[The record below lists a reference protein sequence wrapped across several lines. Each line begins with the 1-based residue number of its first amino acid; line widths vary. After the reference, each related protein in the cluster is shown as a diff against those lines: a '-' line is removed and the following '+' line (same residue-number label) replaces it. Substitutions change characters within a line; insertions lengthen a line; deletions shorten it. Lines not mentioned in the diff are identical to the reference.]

1 MELRRLVFK
10 KQVPKLHDW
19 LLNYNDGK
27 YASLLYEG
35 NSIHAL
41 PRHVLDQ
48 FNSDKYF
55 ENM

>member
-10 KQVPKLHDW
+10 KQIPKLHDW
-19 LLNYNDGK
+19 LLYYNNGK
-27 YASLLYEG
+27 YASLLYET